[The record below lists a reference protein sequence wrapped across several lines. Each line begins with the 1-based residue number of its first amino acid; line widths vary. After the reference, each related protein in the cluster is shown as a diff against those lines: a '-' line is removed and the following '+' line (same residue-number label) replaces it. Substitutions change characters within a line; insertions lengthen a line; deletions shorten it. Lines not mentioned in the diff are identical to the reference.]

1 MMKLLQVCQSLYP
14 QLSLESFTKEV
25 RSQWHADL
33 CWMRRLSISSQ
44 LSLIDKSSLELL
56 LWIKLSAPTDQEG
69 FDYVR
74 KQLFIH
80 QKQSAK
86 LIQLQQSSYNA
97 EEKRKLAQIELHSRI
112 NGLEETLQLK
122 DELINEMRH
131 QFAFKDT
138 ELLDQANMISQLQMR
153 IAAETIKSQ
162 EAHKQNSMLQEC
174 IEKLTVELEDN
185 NAKMDDIETQS
196 RDQIGDFLLKLE
208 SQSMEIQDLKG
219 MKATLEESNT
229 ILEADLLMTKDQIE
243 DLQTHLQQANEQAAA
258 MQESLEHSHRNEASM
273 LRSQLSE
280 LTARLHSGQQLI
292 ASLKDELA
300 TLRLGEGQLRLQIG
314 SLKDQLEERDRQSKE
329 DREEIAR
336 LSKALY
342 T

>member
-1 MMKLLQVCQSLYP
+1 
-14 QLSLESFTKEV
+14 
-25 RSQWHADL
+25 
-33 CWMRRLSISSQ
+33 
-44 LSLIDKSSLELL
+44 
-56 LWIKLSAPTDQEG
+56 
-69 FDYVR
+69 
-74 KQLFIH
+74 
-80 QKQSAK
+80 
-86 LIQLQQSSYNA
+86 
-97 EEKRKLAQIELHSRI
+97 
-112 NGLEETLQLK
+112 
-122 DELINEMRH
+122 
-131 QFAFKDT
+131 
-138 ELLDQANMISQLQMR
+138 MISQLQMR